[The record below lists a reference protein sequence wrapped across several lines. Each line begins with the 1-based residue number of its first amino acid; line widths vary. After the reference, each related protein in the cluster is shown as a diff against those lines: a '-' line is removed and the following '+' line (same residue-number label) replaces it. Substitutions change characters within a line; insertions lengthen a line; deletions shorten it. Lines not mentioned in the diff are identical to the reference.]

1 MGCYDVQGGKAG
13 TDTQGTKRRRG
24 RGNDNPPS
32 RKRHLTTTGGNMKS
46 NCPDHLSEDVLKLKL
61 ETNKEYLKDNRKKK
75 EERKSDNIATHCVKC
90 GIRL

>member
-1 MGCYDVQGGKAG
+1 MRCYDVQGGKAG

-24 RGNDNPPS
+24 RGNDNPP
-32 RKRHLTTTGGNMKS
+32 RKTHLTTTGGNMKS